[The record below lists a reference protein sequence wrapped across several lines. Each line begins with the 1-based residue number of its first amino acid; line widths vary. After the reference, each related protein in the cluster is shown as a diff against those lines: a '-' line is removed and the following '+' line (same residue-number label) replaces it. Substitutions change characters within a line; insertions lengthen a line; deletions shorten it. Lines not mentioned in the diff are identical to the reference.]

1 MRVSTNWVTRR
12 TFFTA
17 GGLGALAALSAGR
30 LAAAQEFKSVS
41 PEVEK
46 ANIRV
51 VNDFCATLKSRDMA
65 KAASLLADKCAYR
78 PTQTTA
84 AVVGHNAV
92 LERVKGFMDR
102 GAEFKVLKTVA
113 LGPIVLNERDD
124 IFAKGFGDGP
134 GNAGPR
140 TYRVAAGL
148 FFVENGKIVEWTD
161 YVIR

>member
-1 MRVSTNWVTRR
+1 MKVSTNSVTRR
-12 TFFTA
+12 TFFTT

-30 LAAAQEFKSVS
+30 LAAQEFKSVP

-46 ANIRV
+46 SNIRV
-51 VNDFCATLKSRDMA
+51 VNDFCATLKSRDAA
-65 KAASLLADKCAYR
+65 KAGLLLADNCAYR

-84 AVVGHNAV
+84 AVVGRTAV
-92 LERVKGFMDR
+92 LERVKSFMDR

-113 LGPIVLNERDD
+113 LGPIILNERDD

-134 GNAGPR
+134 ANAGPR
-140 TYRVAAGL
+140 TFRVAAGL